1 MPRGNVPEG
10 ADPRRGPRWTTGA
23 VAQARSKARVCGPCR
38 TRERDARWARA
49 WLSGSVCSA
58 PPCARGS
65 PSPRQAGP
73 NPPGTPGLLG
83 RDAGNVLITSLSV
96 LSGLTGASLGGQQG
110 LGLGRGNER
119 RALPRVAPAP
129 RPLPGLLCKR
139 GQRLREKGAP
149 GVGTRSSPAGGRAW
163 AGRGAQGHRSSRRP
177 QRRRDSEHRDLEVRA
192 RCPGVGASV
201 FFTAAWYSSV
211 CIRPILLVCPSVAGP
226 CAAHTCWQCR
236 RGQDCVSP

>member
-10 ADPRRGPRWTTGA
+10 ADPRCGPRWTTGA

-49 WLSGSVCSA
+49 RLSGSVCSA

-96 LSGLTGASLGGQQG
+96 LSGLTGASLGGQQ
-110 LGLGRGNER
+110 GLGRGNER

-177 QRRRDSEHRDLEVRA
+177 QRRRDSEHRDLEVHA

-211 CIRPILLVCPSVAGP
+211 CVRPILLVCPSVAGP